1 MTIEQQEIK
10 LENAIRKKKDR
21 KKQDAQEEKDDFASN
36 HFINKILWISIEIPV
51 HSYNSDTELSFQKR
65 TLLLERWHQDD
76 HSFFTRIFL
85 EHKSQNGGRNGRP
98 SRPIS
103 MY

>member
-1 MTIEQQEIK
+1 MTIEQQENK

-65 TLLLERWHQDD
+65 TLLERWHQDD